1 VDRQEVARVLG
12 EERIGRVR
20 GRGDDLRECAGRA
33 QTQGIL
39 ERRDFSLELTQTGEI
54 GGAAVDGQLIRSW

>member
-12 EERIGRVR
+12 EQRVGRVG
-20 GRGDDLRECAGRA
+20 GRGDELRELARCA
-33 QTQGIL
+33 QTESVL
-39 ERRDFSLELTQTGEI
+39 ERRDFSLELTQAGEI